1 MKLALCTDV
10 LGDLSFTEM
19 LDKVQELGIYAVEMT
34 SGGWGGCKH
43 VPTQELL
50 ADNEKLKAYKEELDK
65 RGMEIAALNCSG
77 NQLCPGKMGELHTK
91 TIYDTA
97 VLAGKLGVKKLV
109 MMSGLPAGAPGD
121 KTPTGLRQR
130 FHGRITWLKVLD
142 ISGKTLQ
149 FHGGRSL

>member
-1 MKLALCTDV
+1 MKLSLCTDV

-19 LDKVQELGIYAVEMT
+19 LDKVKSLGIDAVEMT
-34 SGGWGGCKH
+34 AGGWGGCKH

-50 ADNEKLKAYKEELDK
+50 ADENKLKSYKAEIEK

-77 NQLCPGKMGELHTK
+77 NPLCPGEMGELHTK

-109 MMSGLPAGAPGD
+109 MMSGLPAGGPED
-121 KTPTGLRQR
+121 KTPNW
-130 FHGRITWLKVLD
+130 ITSTVSWPDLL
-142 ISGKTLQ
+142 
-149 FHGGRSL
+149 